1 MDLGL
6 LYINQSISLTVHQQG
21 SQVMNDLSGQEDT
34 SNAHKTAH
42 KLSSFPNLCLHDY
55 PLGGERPLAPR

>member
-6 LYINQSISLTVHQQG
+6 LYINQSISLTVQQQD

-34 SNAHKTAH
+34 FNAHKIC
-42 KLSSFPNLCLHDY
+42 S
-55 PLGGERPLAPR
+55 